1 MVSNHLELI
10 DNEISMADINGQKYA
25 LAQTQQAVLVE
36 KANFSLGYQTRESRK
51 NRGETMMIETVIRW
65 MGGLLAFSTLG
76 FLFYSI
82 WRGSQRQAG
91 RTTGRNTAWL
101 RSPVFY
107 LIATT
112 LFLGIAWLGWIP
124 LPVNLSP
131 LPRMIVLAV
140 GALLYFPGLAFV
152 LWGRLALGKNYFV
165 STGMGAQLFAD
176 QQLVTNGPYALVRHP
191 MYVGLALAAWGAL
204 LIYFT
209 WTTIYF
215 AVFAPMLFLRARR
228 EEQAL
233 AAEFGE
239 QWHAYCRRVPAFLPH
254 FHK

>member
-1 MVSNHLELI
+1 MTL
-10 DNEISMADINGQKYA
+10 
-25 LAQTQQAVLVE
+25 
-36 KANFSLGYQTRESRK
+36 
-51 NRGETMMIETVIRW
+51 ETVIHW
-65 MGGLLAFSTLG
+65 VGGLLAFSTLG
-76 FLFYSI
+76 FLLYSI
-82 WRGSQRQAG
+82 WRGTLRQAG
-91 RTTGRNTAWL
+91 RTTGRHAAWL

-107 LIATT
+107 LAASAV
-112 LFLGIAWLGWIP
+112 FFGIAWLGWIP
-124 LPVNLSP
+124 LPVSFP
-131 LPRMIVLAV
+131 LLTRTVMLFL

-176 QQLVTNGPYALVRHP
+176 QQLVTSGPYALVRHP
-191 MYVGLALAAWGAL
+191 MYAGLALAAWGAL

-209 WTTIYF
+209 WTTVYF

-233 AAEFGE
+233 AAEFGG
-239 QWHAYCRRVPAFLPH
+239 QWQDYCKHVPAFLPR

>member
-1 MVSNHLELI
+1 MTLE
-10 DNEISMADINGQKYA
+10 S
-25 LAQTQQAVLVE
+25 
-36 KANFSLGYQTRESRK
+36 
-51 NRGETMMIETVIRW
+51 VIRW

-76 FLFYSI
+76 FLLYSI
-82 WRGSQRQAG
+82 WRGTLRQPGRTAG
-91 RTTGRNTAWL
+91 RNAGWL

-107 LIATT
+107 LVASAV
-112 LFLGIAWLGWIP
+112 FFGIAWLGWIP

-131 LPRMIVLAV
+131 LTHSTILLI
-140 GALLYFPGLAFV
+140 GIFLYFPGLAFV

-165 STGMGAQLFAD
+165 STGMGAQLFAN

-191 MYVGLALAAWGAL
+191 MYVGLTLAAWGAL

-209 WTTIYF
+209 WTTVYF

-239 QWHAYCRRVPAFLPH
+239 QWREYCKRVPAFLPH

>member
-1 MVSNHLELI
+1 MTL
-10 DNEISMADINGQKYA
+10 
-25 LAQTQQAVLVE
+25 
-36 KANFSLGYQTRESRK
+36 
-51 NRGETMMIETVIRW
+51 ETVIRW

-76 FLFYSI
+76 FLLYSI
-82 WRGSQRQAG
+82 WRGTQRQAG
-91 RTTGRNTAWL
+91 RTTGRNAAWL

-107 LIATT
+107 LAASAV
-112 LFLGIAWLGWIP
+112 FFGIAWLGWIP
-124 LPVNLSP
+124 LPVSFPP
-131 LPRMIVLAV
+131 LTRMIMLVV
-140 GALLYFPGLAFV
+140 GVFLYFPGLAFV

-165 STGMGAQLFAD
+165 STGMGAQLFSD
-176 QQLVTNGPYALVRHP
+176 QQLVTGGPYALVRHP
-191 MYVGLALAAWGAL
+191 MYTGLALAAWGAL

-209 WTTIYF
+209 WTTAYF

-239 QWHAYCRRVPAFLPH
+239 QWQEYCQRVPPFLPR

>member
-1 MVSNHLELI
+1 MTL
-10 DNEISMADINGQKYA
+10 
-25 LAQTQQAVLVE
+25 
-36 KANFSLGYQTRESRK
+36 
-51 NRGETMMIETVIRW
+51 ETVIHW

-76 FLFYSI
+76 FLLYSI
-82 WRGSQRQAG
+82 WRGTQRQPG
-91 RTTGRNTAWL
+91 RTTGRNAAWL

-107 LIATT
+107 LAASAV
-112 LFLGIAWLGWIP
+112 FFGIAWLGWIP
-124 LPVNLSP
+124 LPVSFP
-131 LPRMIVLAV
+131 LLTRTVMLFL

-165 STGMGAQLFAD
+165 STGMGAQLFAN
-176 QQLVTNGPYALVRHP
+176 QQLVTSGPYALVRHP
-191 MYVGLALAAWGAL
+191 MYAGLALAAWGAL

-209 WTTIYF
+209 WTTVYF

-228 EEQAL
+228 EEQVL

-239 QWHAYCRRVPAFLPH
+239 QWQEYSRRVPAFLPH